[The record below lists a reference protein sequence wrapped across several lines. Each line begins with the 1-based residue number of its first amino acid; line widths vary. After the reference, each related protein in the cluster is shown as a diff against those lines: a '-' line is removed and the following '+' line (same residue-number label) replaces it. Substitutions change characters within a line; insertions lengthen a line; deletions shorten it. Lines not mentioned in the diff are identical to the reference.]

1 MGHVEEPALAL
12 RAAGAERR
20 RRAGQGAPRQQ
31 RRLRPVARAHRGPAP
46 RGRVERRA
54 PPRALRHDGD
64 RRVDVAGA
72 VERVPRADLCGN
84 QNFTERSSSSTPW
97 RRRLLDS
104 VAVPVPHRAPDALVD
119 FHTGADGVEEDV
131 VVREADPVPRPRGA
145 GRVGERRVALAAR
158 PRPAVLVR
166 AVGREEVR
174 VGQARAHERAVARR
188 AAAAAGR
195 RALEALLH
203 DEDDAVEALR
213 PRVERGQ
220 GALGEPMQ
228 RLGVRAV
235 EPLRLA
241 GREHVDGYPLLL
253 PVRRGEQQQE
263 RGCPHDV
270 LLIRGQCSKH
280 QSYHEFL

>member
-1 MGHVEEPALAL
+1 MPTCVEIL
-12 RAAGAERR
+12 
-20 RRAGQGAPRQQ
+20 
-31 RRLRPVARAHRGPAP
+31 
-46 RGRVERRA
+46 
-54 PPRALRHDGD
+54 
-64 RRVDVAGA
+64 
-72 VERVPRADLCGN
+72 
-84 QNFTERSSSSTPW
+84 S
-97 RRRLLDS
+97 
-104 VAVPVPHRAPDALVD
+104 APDALVD

-253 PVRRGEQQQE
+253 RVRRGEQQE

-270 LLIRGQCSKH
+270 LQRGGGCPALRRPPQDLADSSGISRAYSKSLNH
-280 QSYHEFL
+280 GV